1 MIVRYQLSFPIP
13 SGILDQ
19 YSISVEADMN
29 SSNPE
34 ETVHLNVA
42 GAIATITLA
51 RPHLRNAL
59 DRKTMKS
66 LIQVALDVSD
76 RDDVRAV
83 VIAAEGADF
92 AMASVSRDT
101 NEGFFRERVANATGS
116 FIANLTV
123 SRRAGTSEDRS
134 DDTNPTSPGKV
145 LAISPATS
153 NKPAYAF

>member
-13 SGILDQ
+13 SGILDP

-66 LIQVALDVSD
+66 LIQVCL
-76 RDDVRAV
+76 
-83 VIAAEGADF
+83 
-92 AMASVSRDT
+92 
-101 NEGFFRERVANATGS
+101 
-116 FIANLTV
+116 LY
-123 SRRAGTSEDRS
+123 
-134 DDTNPTSPGKV
+134 TSP
-145 LAISPATS
+145 SPRDRQKSRMPSSA
-153 NKPAYAF
+153 

>member
-1 MIVRYQLSFPIP
+1 
-13 SGILDQ
+13 
-19 YSISVEADMN
+19 MN

-42 GAIATITLA
+42 GAIATITLD

-66 LIQVALDVSD
+66 FMQVASDVSD

-92 AMASVSRDT
+92 SVGADLKEVQGMESDGSLLRARRDAELGRKML
-101 NEGFFRERVANATGS
+101 NSIREIHQPTVCALQGIATGGG
-116 FIANLTV
+116 AC
-123 SRRAGTSEDRS
+123 
-134 DDTNPTSPGKV
+134 
-145 LAISPATS
+145 
-153 NKPAYAF
+153 